1 MRRIGLT
8 ALLLLTSGCFTYA
21 PIEPSAVA
29 PDMTV
34 RVHLAERVSE
44 PRIEGKVFEVDQG
57 RLSILPEVRPG
68 EASGPRS
75 LARADISEIEVRSL
89 DTGRTLLVA
98 GAGMAVGIGVLLL
111 VEGEPTGGTPGD
123 GGVVFDGV
131 PLLKILLG
139 R

>member
-1 MRRIGLT
+1 
-8 ALLLLTSGCFTYA
+8 
-21 PIEPSAVA
+21 
-29 PDMTV
+29 MTV

-57 RLSILPEVRPG
+57 QLSLLPEVRPG

-75 LARADISEIEVRSL
+75 LARTEIAEIEVRSL
-89 DTGRTLLVA
+89 DMPRTLLVA
-98 GAGMAVGIGVLLL
+98 GAGMAVGIGVLLV

-123 GGVVFDGV
+123 GGVVFDGI
-131 PLLKILLG
+131 PLLRFLLS